1 MEYMWMQFRTQSVH
15 VRQFYNCHA
24 SIVYIQKSFFHALH
38 SKVFF
43 PCFENNVVFLL
54 YSTEEPCTELIKFA
68 RASCRDDAEDGNPA
82 DPCPVLAALN
92 KAKLKDSDS
101 LLAN

>member
-1 MEYMWMQFRTQSVH
+1 ML
-15 VRQFYNCHA
+15 
-24 SIVYIQKSFFHALH
+24 SIPKSSLVLKTMFF
-38 SKVFF
+38 
-43 PCFENNVVFLL
+43 FLL